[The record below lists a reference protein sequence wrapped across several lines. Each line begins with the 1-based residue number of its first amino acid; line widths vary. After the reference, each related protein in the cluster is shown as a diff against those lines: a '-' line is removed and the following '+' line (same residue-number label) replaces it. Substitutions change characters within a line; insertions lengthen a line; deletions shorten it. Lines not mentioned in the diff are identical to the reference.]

1 MSYNRRLVALANLFL
16 EIIVNINVFI
26 DLVSTYIFV
35 GLYEYEILI
44 IGINIFKR

>member
-26 DLVSTYIFV
+26 DLVSTYI
-35 GLYEYEILI
+35 YEYEILI
-44 IGINIFKR
+44 IGINIFKS